1 MLVTFK
7 HDGTGQ
13 PRPGERV
20 TVEITAAA
28 HTYHAGQRMSG
39 RNWLTW
45 NPFDENDGGPWY
57 SDTFAD
63 AVWQAAGFAA
73 DLMGGCV
80 LVSVAGVP
88 VPPEWDAVALL
99 TESSQADPPFSDWR
113 AVVAEVAGAV
123 CPECR
128 VPVDAMPGERWQLCG
143 LCAALQPPPPHYG
156 PPDHVPA

>member
-1 MLVTFK
+1 MVFTFR
-7 HDGTGQ
+7 HDGTGH
-13 PRPGERV
+13 RPAVESVRV
-20 TVEITAAA
+20 TITAAG
-28 HTYHAGQRMSG
+28 HTYHSGQRMSG
-39 RNWLTW
+39 RNWLVW
-45 NPFDENDGGPWY
+45 HPFQADECWHA
-57 SDTFAD
+57 DTLAE
-63 AVWQAAGFAA
+63 AVWQGAGFAA

-80 LVSVAGVP
+80 LVLVAGVP
-88 VPPEWDAVALL
+88 VAPEWDTVALL
-99 TESSQADPPFSDWR
+99 ERSWQADPPFSDWR